1 MIYYKSSS
9 VILKE
14 KTNQGREGRDKGG
27 REGIG
32 EVRREGIRE
41 GGRDKGGKEG
51 LCMDGSWRYES
62 NLPRNRGVYKVSYNL
77 IFFPTPN
84 FLNLIFNPKLPSP
97 SSLLRLIF
105 FPIGKMILHPLYL
118 FPYYILPHI
127 P

>member
-32 EVRREGIRE
+32 EVRREGIREGGREGTKEGGREGIGKGGREGIRE

-77 IFFPTPN
+77 IFFPQ
-84 FLNLIFNPKLPSP
+84 
-97 SSLLRLIF
+97 
-105 FPIGKMILHPLYL
+105 PL
-118 FPYYILPHI
+118 FI
-127 P
+127 